1 MSCGEED
8 RPGDLGGEGGVG
20 FVTLG
25 GEVSTGGEMWGGT
38 EDLGFSGESRA
49 LRTEAAKEVGSS
61 C

>member
-1 MSCGEED
+1 MSCGEDD
-8 RPGDLGGEGGVG
+8 RAGDFGGEGGVG

-25 GEVSTGGEMWGGT
+25 GEESTGGMIWGRT

-49 LRTEAAKEVGSS
+49 LRTEAAKEAGSS